1 MYIGLKNLLFFTFLA
16 LFFPAAAQIQTGDK
30 TQPDHQMSEVKQGGK
45 FLAEIRYQVQSADT
59 AYTLIFR
66 NADYQYALD
75 LVFVHFSGQG
85 GALGQLRGLLL
96 EAIDGG
102 PDYRREIKLG
112 DTDLAIS
119 NKKKSVFIYTQKGFV
134 VLTRAQVDKLL
145 PK

>member
-1 MYIGLKNLLFFTFLA
+1 MVFFTFLA
-16 LFFPAAAQIQTGDK
+16 LFFPAAAQIQTGEQTTPDK
-30 TQPDHQMSEVKQGGK
+30 QLTEIKQGGK
-45 FLAEIRYQVQSADT
+45 FLAEVRYTVQSTDT
-59 AYTLIFR
+59 AFTLIFR

-75 LVFVHFSGQG
+75 LVFIPFSGKG

-96 EAIDGG
+96 GAIDGG

-134 VLTRAQVDKLL
+134 ILTRAQVDKLL